1 MTVLQVM
8 VTIIWL
14 SAGVVG
20 VYTSIKGGQLYKNL
34 QNKNLVT
41 DTWVTSIAI
50 RKRAL
55 RTLIES
61 TENDEVKKQAYRAIV
76 YFRISVR
83 IVWGSFLLILVL
95 MMLSGNN

>member
-61 TENDEVKKQAYRAIV
+61 TENDEVKNKPIGQLYIFE
-76 YFRISVR
+76 FRSALF
-83 IVWGSFLLILVL
+83 GEAFY
-95 MMLSGNN
+95 